1 MEPVLEVDA
10 IVTRFG
16 SESIHDGVSFS
27 IGRGELVAL
36 IGGSGTG
43 KSVLLK
49 EMIGLLRPTAGRIRM
64 LGTDV
69 WQADTVH
76 MNSLRRRFG
85 MLFQDGAL
93 FSSLTVAQNIAVP
106 LREHARLPEATISAL
121 VGLKLSLVGLDRD
134 TCRKSP

>member
-1 MEPVLEVDA
+1 VETVEPVLEVDA

-16 SESIHDGVSFS
+16 SDTIHDGVSFS
-27 IGRGELVAL
+27 IGRGQLVAL

-43 KSVLLK
+43 KSVLLN

-69 WQADTVH
+69 WQAGDAD
-76 MNSLRRRFG
+76 MNALRRRFG

-93 FSSLTVAQNIAVP
+93 F
-106 LREHARLPEATISAL
+106 
-121 VGLKLSLVGLDRD
+121 
-134 TCRKSP
+134 